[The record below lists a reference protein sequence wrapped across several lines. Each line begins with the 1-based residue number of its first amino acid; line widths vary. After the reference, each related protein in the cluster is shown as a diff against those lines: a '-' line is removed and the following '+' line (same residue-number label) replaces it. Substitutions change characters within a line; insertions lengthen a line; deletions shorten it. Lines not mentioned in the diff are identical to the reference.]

1 MLIISPCSQIW
12 WTIKIKVIPC
22 KIQLDNN
29 WIFLTLVYMFFIVAI
44 KNGKLKKIE
53 FIGSK
58 PSKLWK
64 LNFRSNL
71 IEDRLD
77 GFNRGN
83 NKMKQINVLVK
94 VWFTTSKVGLD
105 FYYNEVASRVSGWLK
120 TEDLRKLGNIKPN
133 LKNGCRQSLAPS
145 LPSRNKILAIAAK
158 NHAKQDLKGLSP
170 CPIRRKDNLLLTL
183 NIFHT
188 LL

>member
-1 MLIISPCSQIW
+1 MTNGKVLIVLLLRSRSGSAFPLMLIISPCSQIW
-12 WTIKIKVIPC
+12 WIIKIKVIPC

-29 WIFLTLVYMFFIVAI
+29 WIFLTLVFMFFIAVI
-44 KNGKLKKIE
+44 KNGELKKIE
-53 FIGSK
+53 FISNK

-71 IEDRLD
+71 IEKRLD

-105 FYYNEVASRVSGWLK
+105 FYYNEVASRVAGRLK
-120 TEDLRKLGNIKPN
+120 TEDLTKLGNI
-133 LKNGCRQSLAPS
+133 S
-145 LPSRNKILAIAAK
+145 KIWKMGVDRAQRPVPPPQK
-158 NHAKQDLKGLSP
+158 
-170 CPIRRKDNLLLTL
+170 
-183 NIFHT
+183 
-188 LL
+188 